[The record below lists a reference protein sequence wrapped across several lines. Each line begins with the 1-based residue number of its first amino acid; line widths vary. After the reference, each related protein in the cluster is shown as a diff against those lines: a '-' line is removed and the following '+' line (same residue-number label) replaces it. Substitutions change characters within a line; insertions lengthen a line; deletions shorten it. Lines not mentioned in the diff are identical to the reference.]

1 MQSRPRCRCAATMS
15 SPKKVKMS
23 DDPVPAEPDSQ
34 VFQAL
39 DQVQQK
45 LDQVCV
51 YKSAKE
57 KQLRHVHQRTVR
69 ILLKEQNIRA
79 FLLADH

>member
-1 MQSRPRCRCAATMS
+1 MS
-15 SPKKVKMS
+15 TPKKVKMS
-23 DDPVPAEPDSQ
+23 DEPVPAEPDSQ

-51 YKSAKE
+51 YKSAK
-57 KQLRHVHQRTVR
+57 KMRLRHVHR
-69 ILLKEQNIRA
+69 LLCA
-79 FLLADH
+79 PS

>member
-1 MQSRPRCRCAATMS
+1 MS
-15 SPKKVKMS
+15 TPKKVKMS
-23 DDPVPAEPDSQ
+23 DEPDPAEPDSQ

-57 KQLRHVHQRTVR
+57 KRLRHVHR
-69 ILLKEQNIRA
+69 LLCA
-79 FLLADH
+79 PS

>member
-1 MQSRPRCRCAATMS
+1 MS
-15 SPKKVKMS
+15 TPKKVKMS
-23 DDPVPAEPDSQ
+23 DEPVPAEPDSQ

-51 YKSAKE
+51 YTS
-57 KQLRHVHQRTVR
+57 LQRRSGCAMSIGYYARPPERTASW
-69 ILLKEQNIRA
+69 LA
-79 FLLADH
+79 LLADH